1 MQNTQSRNAN
11 TPLFFSIQ
19 EQYSWAI
26 PMTVSFLA

>member
-1 MQNTQSRNAN
+1 MQNTQTRNAI

-26 PMTVSFLA
+26 PMSVSSLA